1 MIPIKTQ
8 EEIKIMR
15 EGGKILAGIMG
26 ELEKAVK
33 PGVTTIELNRLAESL
48 IFKSGARPS
57 FKGYTNQKDGILDP
71 YPASLCTSINE
82 EIVHCL
88 PSGRVLKEGEII
100 SLDLGIYY
108 PSTRASTERFDR
120 PERLTAEGLSR
131 MSSGQT
137 EGFHTD
143 MAITL
148 PVGKV
153 SPEAQRLIRATKKAL
168 KRGITEIKPG
178 NHLGD
183 IENAIQKHVE
193 SQGFEV
199 VRDLCGH
206 GIGKELHEDPQ
217 ILNFGKKGTGIELKE
232 GMVLCPEP
240 MVAIGDPTLK
250 RAKDNL
256 GYQTFDNSLSAHFE
270 HTVAVTKNGCEV
282 LTNL

>member
-1 MIPIKTQ
+1 MIPIKTE
-8 EEIKIMR
+8 EEIEIMR

-26 ELEKAVK
+26 ELKKVVK
-33 PGVTTIELNRLAESL
+33 PGVTTKELNRLAESL

-57 FKGYTNQKDGILDP
+57 FKGYTNQKDGIFDP
-71 YPASLCTSINE
+71 YPVSLCTSINE

-88 PSGRVLKEGEII
+88 SSDRVLKEGDIV
-100 SLDLGIYY
+100 SLDLGIFYK
-108 PSTRASTERFDR
+108 S
-120 PERLTAEGLSR
+120 
-131 MSSGQT
+131 
-137 EGFHTD
+137 FHTD
-143 MAITL
+143 MAVTV

-153 SPEAQRLIRATKKAL
+153 SPEAQRLIRVTKKAL
-168 KRGITEIKPG
+168 KRGIKEMRVG
-178 NHLGD
+178 NHIGD
-183 IENAIQKHVE
+183 VENAIQKFVE

-240 MVAIGDPTLK
+240 MIAVGDPTIK
-250 RAKDNL
+250 RAKDGL

-270 HTVAVTKNGCEV
+270 ATIAVKKVGCEV
-282 LTNL
+282 LTRFDL